1 MFSWKV
7 SGLWNREKNK
17 WFLFSNGFCSAH
29 PLWGAFFGN
38 LLAIFLS
45 EKKHANVQPANH
57 WRNCC
62 VTFLQKEMLYVLLDR
77 KIAAIEF
84 LPIRDIKKS
93 SGNVLFCGTTPEPNV
108 AISGEYFLWKANRVV
123 LHKLKGYLCGKK
135 LAKLRRCV
143 SRVHFAKIHFG
154 NQSLKAVSHSFQK
167 IYHILYGLLTVCN
180 GPETP
185 TQRKSESVTNLP
197 SYWRF

>member
-1 MFSWKV
+1 MV
-7 SGLWNREKNK
+7 SVQRTPCGCGGGGGGIFWQ
-17 WFLFSNGFCSAH
+17 S
-29 PLWGAFFGN
+29 FGN
-38 LLAIFLS
+38 LS
-45 EKKHANVQPANH
+45 EWEKHANVQPANP